1 MPKVLGLPEVKVGR
15 SKFPR
20 PFKHHTTFNNGEII
34 PIMYDCNITPGD
46 VVEMP
51 LSAIIRTQ
59 TPLYPVMDNMYLDVS
74 VWFVPDRLTWKHFKN
89 FWGENDETFWEEET
103 QYEIP
108 QIEAPENGW
117 AIGSLADYFGI
128 PTNVGGISVSHMPFR
143 AYCMIW
149 NEFWRDENLKEPI
162 FFNDDET
169 TLTGINYNSS
179 TFDYTTDIQLGA
191 KPMVAA
197 RVADYYS
204 KALPEP
210 QKGEDVNIPLGTTAP
225 VIGTGEQLGLQGRLN
240 GTGTLYSAIG
250 LVSTG
255 NNDPNRLAVTFN
267 GKGANDLGPN
277 DSTNYPVTY
286 ANVTAGLGVTQ
297 VKEDSG
303 LIADLSEALSATVNQ
318 LRTAIAL
325 QRYYE
330 ALARSG
336 SRYIEVLA
344 GIFGVESS
352 DKTLQRPQFL
362 AGKRVPMNMTQIV
375 ATAEGNNNDLGE
387 TGAMSQT
394 IINDYLGTFSF
405 EEHGTL
411 MVLAVARHEHTY
423 SQGIPRMLL
432 RKKQF
437 DFYNRALDHLGE
449 DIVYNAEIFAQGTD
463 EDMEVFGYQPRYED
477 MRLGR
482 SYVSGEFRN
491 DATGTLNSWTYQD
504 DYDTLP
510 TLSSEWIDEGVDE
523 VDRTLK
529 VTSKSA
535 NQIFGDFYFKCN
547 YIRGMSMYG
556 TPGFMDHM

>member
-1 MPKVLGLPEVKVGR
+1 MPKVLGLPDVKVGR

-20 PFKHHTTFNNGEII
+20 PFKHHMTMNNGDINVL
-34 PIMYDCNITPGD
+34 MYDCNITPGD

-51 LSAIIRTQ
+51 ISAVVRMQ
-59 TPLYPVMDNMYLDVS
+59 TPLYPVMDNMFFDIS
-74 VWFVPDRLTWKHFKN
+74 VWFVPDRITWKHFKQ
-89 FWGENDETFWEEET
+89 FWGENDTTFWEEET

-108 QIEAPENGW
+108 QIEAPTGGW
-117 AIGSLADYFGI
+117 AVGSLADQLGI
-128 PTNVGGISVSHMPFR
+128 PTGVEGISTSHQPFR
-143 AYCMIW
+143 AYCAIW

-169 TLTGINYNSS
+169 TLTGKNYDAA

-191 KPMVAA
+191 CPMKAA
-197 RVADYYS
+197 KLSDYFT
-204 KALPEP
+204 KCLPEP
-210 QKGEDVNIPLGTTAP
+210 QKGQDVALPLGDKAP
-225 VIGTGEQLGLQGRLN
+225 VTTKGEENDIAAGSRHPMLFRGTSTGEKITSEWGMLATNEQLPYNVFGGVKAKTQGSE
-240 GTGTLYSAIG
+240 T
-250 LVSTG
+250 
-255 NNDPNRLAVTFN
+255 
-267 GKGANDLGPN
+267 
-277 DSTNYPVTY
+277 
-286 ANVTAGLGVTQ
+286 ANVEPQSNTWQEMYPTNLA
-297 VKEDSG
+297 
-303 LIADLSEALSATVNQ
+303 ADLSNALGATVNQ

-336 SRYIEVLA
+336 SRYIEILA
-344 GIFGVESS
+344 GIFGVTSS

-362 AGKRVPMNMTQIV
+362 AGKRVPINMTQIV
-375 ATAEGNNNDLGE
+375 ATAEGSNNDLGE

-411 MVLAVARHEHTY
+411 MVLGVARHEHTY

-432 RKKQF
+432 RKKQT
-437 DFYNRALDHLGE
+437 DFYNRAFDHLGE
-449 DIVYNAEIFAQGTD
+449 DIVFNAELYAQGTSD
-463 EDMEVFGYQPRYED
+463 DKEVFGYQPRYED
-477 MRLGR
+477 MRLGM

-491 DATGTLNSWTYQD
+491 DATGSLNSWTYQD
-504 DYDTLP
+504 NYSELP
-510 TLSSEWIDEGVDE
+510 TLSSDWIDEGVEE

-529 VTSKSA
+529 ITSQLA
-535 NQIFGDFYFKCN
+535 NQLFGDFYFKCN

>member
-1 MPKVLGLPEVKVGR
+1 MPKTLGLPDVKVGR

-20 PFKHHTTFNNGEII
+20 PFKHHMTFNNGDINVL
-34 PIMYDCNITPGD
+34 MYDCNITPGD

-51 LSAIIRTQ
+51 ISAVVRTQ
-59 TPLYPVMDNMYLDVS
+59 TPLYPVMDNMFFDIS

-89 FWGENDETFWEEET
+89 FWGENDTTFWEETT

-108 QIEAPENGW
+108 QIEAPQGGW
-117 AIGSLADYFGI
+117 AIGSLADQLGI
-128 PTNVGGISVSHMPFR
+128 PTNVDGISVSHQPFR
-143 AYCMIW
+143 AYCAIW

-162 FFNDDET
+162 FINDDET
-169 TLTGINYNSS
+169 TLTGKNYDAQ

-191 KPMVAA
+191 CPMKAA
-197 RVADYYS
+197 KISDYFS
-204 KALPEP
+204 KCLPEP
-210 QKGEDVNIPLGTTAP
+210 QKGQDVKLPLGNTAP
-225 VIGTGEQLGLQGRLN
+225 ITGTADTFGFVTFEN
-240 GTGTLYSAIG
+240 GTYVDQITGLRPDPSETNKLTQLWAQDGVWGTQTHVTEDNINAMKVNGSI
-250 LVSTG
+250 T
-255 NNDPNRLAVTFN
+255 NN
-267 GKGANDLGPN
+267 
-277 DSTNYPVTY
+277 
-286 ANVTAGLGVTQ
+286 Q
-297 VKEDSG
+297 
-303 LIADLSEALSATVNQ
+303 LIADLSQATGATINQ

-330 ALARSG
+330 ALARCG
-336 SRYIEVLA
+336 SRYIEVLS

-362 AGKRVPMNMTQIV
+362 AGKRVPINMTQII
-375 ATAEGNNNDLGE
+375 ATAEGSNNDLGE

-411 MVLAVARHEHTY
+411 MVLGVSRHEHTY

-432 RKKQF
+432 RKKQT
-437 DFYNRALDHLGE
+437 DMYNRAFDHLGE
-449 DIVYNAEIFAQGTD
+449 DNVYNCEIYAQGTSD
-463 EDMEVFGYQPRYED
+463 DMETFGYQPRYED
-477 MRLGR
+477 MRLGM

-491 DATGTLNSWTYQD
+491 DATTSLNSWTYQD
-504 DYDTLP
+504 NYSELP
-510 TLSSEWIDEGVDE
+510 TLSSEWIDEGVDA

-529 VTSKSA
+529 ITSQVA
-535 NQIFGDFYFKCN
+535 NQFFGDFYFKCN